1 LGEAVN
7 RVHIPRGDLDEA
19 RLKRIRQA
27 LRAHKWVFTTS
38 YDLLAY
44 YAAAVE
50 EFVGF
55 VDYFWGPH
63 GAFDET
69 TIDEGRIGRR
79 TRLLFLHGAV
89 HLVALADGRTCKRK
103 QTMLRGVLD
112 QFGRPHAG
120 DASPRPLI
128 VTEGKS
134 SQKKAVIEGND
145 YLRFALR
152 ELGDC
157 RSPLAVFGHRLSEQ
171 DDHLIEAINKQPAR
185 PLAISMRD
193 QGQRANR
200 RRRHQIK
207 SRLEDNETYF
217 FAAHTHPLGS
227 KWLTAPSTIR
237 LVRLGSA
244 RRRVA
249 GAV

>member
-1 LGEAVN
+1 
-7 RVHIPRGDLDEA
+7 
-19 RLKRIRQA
+19 
-27 LRAHKWVFTTS
+27 VFTTS

-50 EFVGF
+50 EFDGF
-55 VDYFWGPH
+55 VDYLWGPN
-63 GAFDET
+63 GAFDES
-69 TIDEGRIGRR
+69 TIDEGRVGTR

-103 QTMLRGVLD
+103 QTMLRGLLD

-120 DASPRPLI
+120 DPSPRPLI

-134 SQKKAVIEGND
+134 SQKKTVIEGND

-152 ELGDC
+152 TLRHCD
-157 RSPLAVFGHRLSEQ
+157 SPLVVFGHSLSEQ
-171 DDHLIEAINKQPAR
+171 DDHLIEAINAHPAR

-193 QGQRANR
+193 QGRRQNR
-200 RRRHQIK
+200 RRMHKIK

-227 KWLTAPSTIR
+227 NWLRAPST
-237 LVRLGSA
+237 VRLSSLRAA
-244 RRRVA
+244 RRRIA
-249 GAV
+249 GAA